1 MAQLSDDCFAFGG
14 PLMTLEAARD
24 LLAERLTAV
33 TGVERVALGDA
44 LGRVLAEDVVSPVS
58 VPPHDNSAVDGY
70 AVRFG
75 DLSPDGDTVLPID
88 ARIAAGDGAGAVD
101 PDGTAVRIFT
111 GAPIPAGFDTVMMQE
126 DCREEPG
133 PSGLGNGLGSGLGS
147 VLIRPGIKRGANLRK
162 AGEDVGAGSVIL
174 TAGCRLRPQDVGL
187 LAAVGSAG
195 VNVRAPLRV
204 AVISTGNELA
214 EPGSPL
220 SPGAIYDANR
230 FILSALVRN
239 MGARVTDFGILRD
252 NPVEL
257 RSALENA
264 AKSHDLIVTTG
275 GVSTGEEDHVKGAVE
290 ASGGLHF
297 WRLAIKPGRPVALG
311 QVRSVPFVGLPGN
324 PVAAMV
330 TFFCIARPLIQ
341 RLSGEAVT
349 EPALFQ
355 VRADFDYKKKEG
367 RREFVRVCLARD
379 AGGVPV
385 AAKFPRDGAGILSS
399 MVGSDGLVV
408 LSEDIT
414 RLERG
419 SMVAYMPFSEVL

>member
-44 LGRVLAEDVVSPVS
+44 LGRVLAEDMVSPAS

-70 AVRFG
+70 AVRFD
-75 DLSPDGDTVLPID
+75 DLSPDGDTVLPIV

-101 PDGTAVRIFT
+101 PKGTAVRIFT
-111 GAPIPAGFDTVMMQE
+111 GAPIPGGFDTVMMQE

-133 PSGLGNGLGSGLGS
+133 QGVPGSGLGS

-174 TAGCRLRPQDVGL
+174 TAGRRLRPQDVGL
-187 LAAVGSAG
+187 LAAVGSTGAA
-195 VNVRAPLRV
+195 VRAPLRV
-204 AVISTGNELA
+204 AIISTGNELA

-220 SPGAIYDANR
+220 APGAIFDANR

-385 AAKFPRDGAGILSS
+385 ATKFLRDGAGILSS

>member
-1 MAQLSDDCFAFGG
+1 MAQLTDDCFAFGG
-14 PLMTLEAARD
+14 PLMTLEAARG
-24 LLAERLTAV
+24 LLAERLSTVAGIE
-33 TGVERVALGDA
+33 TVALGDA
-44 LGRVLAEDVVSPVS
+44 LGRVLARDVVSPVS

-75 DLSPDGDTVLPID
+75 DLSPDGGTVLPIV
-88 ARIAAGDGAGAVD
+88 ARIAAGDGPGAAD
-101 PDGTAVRIFT
+101 PEGASIRIFT
-111 GAPIPAGFDTVMMQE
+111 GAPMPPGFDTVMMQE
-126 DCREEPG
+126 DCRWEAGPG
-133 PSGLGNGLGSGLGS
+133 ALGS
-147 VLIRPGIKRGANLRK
+147 VVIQPGIKHGANLRK
-162 AGEDVGAGSVIL
+162 AGEDVAAGSVIL
-174 TAGCRLRPQDVGL
+174 PEGRRLRPQDIGL
-187 LAAVGSAG
+187 LAATGSTA
-195 VNVRAPLRV
+195 VTVRMPLRV
-204 AVISTGNELA
+204 AVLSTGNELA

-220 SPGAIYDANR
+220 APGAIYDANR

-239 MGARVTDFGILRD
+239 MGARVTDFRILRD
-252 NPVEL
+252 DPAEL
-257 RSALENA
+257 RSALEDA

-275 GVSTGEEDHVKGAVE
+275 GVSTGEEDHVKDAVE

-367 RREFVRVCLARD
+367 RREFVRVRLARD

-385 AAKFPRDGAGILSS
+385 ATKFPRDGAGILSS
-399 MVGSDGLVV
+399 MVGSDGLAV
-408 LSEDIT
+408 LSEDVT

-419 SMVAYMPFSEVL
+419 SMVEYMPFSEVL

>member
-1 MAQLSDDCFAFGG
+1 
-14 PLMTLEAARD
+14 
-24 LLAERLTAV
+24 
-33 TGVERVALGDA
+33 
-44 LGRVLAEDVVSPVS
+44 
-58 VPPHDNSAVDGY
+58 
-70 AVRFG
+70 
-75 DLSPDGDTVLPID
+75 
-88 ARIAAGDGAGAVD
+88 
-101 PDGTAVRIFT
+101 
-111 GAPIPAGFDTVMMQE
+111 
-126 DCREEPG
+126 
-133 PSGLGNGLGSGLGS
+133 
-147 VLIRPGIKRGANLRK
+147 
-162 AGEDVGAGSVIL
+162 
-174 TAGCRLRPQDVGL
+174 
-187 LAAVGSAG
+187 
-195 VNVRAPLRV
+195 
-204 AVISTGNELA
+204 
-214 EPGSPL
+214 
-220 SPGAIYDANR
+220 
-230 FILSALVRN
+230 

-379 AGGVPV
+379 SGGVPV
-385 AAKFPRDGAGILSS
+385 ATKFPRDGAGILSS

>member
-14 PLMTLEAARD
+14 PLMTLEAARG
-24 LLAERLTAV
+24 LLAERLVAV

-44 LGRVLAEDVVSPVS
+44 LGRVLAADVVSPVN

-70 AVRFG
+70 AVRFE
-75 DLSPDGDTVLPID
+75 DLSGDGDTVLPIV
-88 ARIAAGDGAGAVD
+88 ARIAAGDGPGMAD
-101 PDGTAVRIFT
+101 PEGTAVRIFT
-111 GAPIPAGFDTVMMQE
+111 GAPMPAGFDTVMMQE
-126 DCREEPG
+126 DCREEPV
-133 PSGLGNGLGSGLGS
+133 SGGLGS

-162 AGEDVGAGSVIL
+162 AGEDVHAGTVIMS
-174 TAGCRLRPQDVGL
+174 AGRRLRPQDIGL
-187 LAAVGSAG
+187 LAAVGSTRVA
-195 VNVRAPLRV
+195 VRTPLRV
-204 AVISTGNELA
+204 AILSTGNELA

-220 SPGAIYDANR
+220 APGAIYDANR
-230 FILSALVRN
+230 FTLSALVRQ
-239 MGARVTDFGILRD
+239 MGGRVTDFGILRD
-252 NPVEL
+252 DPVEL

-324 PVAAMV
+324 PVAAMI
-330 TFFCIARPLIQ
+330 TFFCLARPLIQ

-349 EPALFQ
+349 EPTLFQ
-355 VRADFDYKKKEG
+355 VKADFDYKKKEG
-367 RREFVRVCLARD
+367 RREFVRVCLGRD
-379 AGGVPV
+379 SNGALI
-385 AAKFPRDGAGILSS
+385 ASKFPRDGAGILSS

-419 SMVAYMPFSEVL
+419 SMVEYMPFTEVL

>member
-33 TGVERVALGDA
+33 TGVERVALAEA
-44 LGRVLAEDVVSPVS
+44 LGRVLAEDVVSPAS

-75 DLSPDGDTVLPID
+75 DLSPDGDTVLPIV
-88 ARIAAGDGAGAVD
+88 ARIAAGDAPGASD
-101 PDGTAVRIFT
+101 PEGKAVRIFT
-111 GAPIPAGFDTVMMQE
+111 GAPIPPGFDTVMMQE
-126 DCREEPG
+126 DCREVAGPG
-133 PSGLGNGLGSGLGS
+133 ALGS

-162 AGEDVGAGSVIL
+162 AGEDVGAGAVIL
-174 TAGCRLRPQDVGL
+174 TAGRRLRPQDVGL
-187 LAAVGSAG
+187 LAAVGSTGAT
-195 VNVRAPLRV
+195 VRAPLRV

-220 SPGAIYDANR
+220 APGAIYDANR
-230 FILSALVRN
+230 FILSALIRR

-349 EPALFQ
+349 EPTLFQ

-379 AGGVPV
+379 SGGALV
-385 AAKFPRDGAGILSS
+385 ATKFPRDGAGVLSS

>member
-24 LLAERLTAV
+24 LLAERLVAV

-44 LGRVLAEDVVSPVS
+44 LGRVLASDVVSPVS

-70 AVRFG
+70 AVRFE
-75 DLSPDGDTVLPID
+75 DLSSDGDTVLPIV
-88 ARIAAGDGAGAVD
+88 ARIAAGDGPGLAD
-101 PDGTAVRIFT
+101 PNGTAVRIFT

-126 DCREEPG
+126 DCREQAGPG
-133 PSGLGNGLGSGLGS
+133 ELGS

-162 AGEDVGAGSVIL
+162 AGEDVLADTVIL
-174 TAGCRLRPQDVGL
+174 AAGRRLRPQDVGL
-187 LAAVGSAG
+187 AAAVGLTG
-195 VNVRAPLRV
+195 VDVRTLLRV
-204 AVISTGNELA
+204 AVISTGNELV

-220 SPGAIYDANR
+220 APGAIYDANR
-230 FILSALVRN
+230 FTLSALVRQ
-239 MGARVTDFGILRD
+239 MGGRVTDFGILRD

-257 RSALENA
+257 REALESA

-275 GVSTGEEDHVKGAVE
+275 GVSTGDEDHVKGAVE

-311 QVRSVPFVGLPGN
+311 QVRSVPFIGLPGN

-330 TFFCIARPLIQ
+330 TFFCLARPLIQ
-341 RLSGEAVT
+341 RLSGETVT
-349 EPALFQ
+349 EPTLFR
-355 VRADFDYKKKEG
+355 VKAGFDYKKKEG
-367 RREFVRVCLARD
+367 RREFVRVCLGRD
-379 AGGVPV
+379 ADGGLV
-385 AAKFPRDGAGILSS
+385 ATKFPRDGAGILSS

-408 LSEDIT
+408 LTEDVS

-419 SMVAYMPFSEVL
+419 SMVEYMPFTEVL